1 MIERDNSGSQCQPRL
16 ALAWAR
22 RRAAGRF
29 PRGSILATTGG
40 VRNAIHPT
48 LTLCLAL
55 ALAVGCNRQER
66 HGVDHLSGAPN
77 LGGRTVD
84 ADGVART
91 QVDVRDVL
99 QAGAAVTGTLP
110 ARGVLAG
117 YELEAFRGGEITAEL
132 EVFDRG
138 GPVGLAFYGPRT
150 TTGLWDSAL
159 TESDGK
165 TPGLVS
171 ITTEPLP
178 TAGTYLVLV
187 WAEDRDADARFE
199 LRLSCK
205 GNCGAPQ
212 CPNLEP
218 CDLVCDFGFVL
229 DAEACRT
236 CACQD
241 APQCGE
247 GVGECGDGLICGD
260 DGRCTRPPTP
270 APRVHRGR
278 ARVRHAGPDLAER
291 LRRRGRRAGGR
302 PRRPLRAGP
311 RGGLRRRPPLHAAAR
326 VRGRALRAAHVH
338 LPRRDLA
345 SVQRVR
351 RDLSQPV

>member
-1 MIERDNSGSQCQPRL
+1 M
-16 ALAWAR
+16 
-22 RRAAGRF
+22 
-29 PRGSILATTGG
+29 
-40 VRNAIHPT
+40 
-48 LTLCLAL
+48 
-55 ALAVGCNRQER
+55 
-66 HGVDHLSGAPN
+66 DHLSGAPN

-84 ADGVART
+84 ADGVAHT
-91 QVDVRDVL
+91 QVDVREVL

-260 DGRCTRPPTP
+260 DGRQNGPLAGGGGVGPGAWPRPHTVGQVRRRHPHRPARDRGACSAGRAARDRNRIEGRHSARRRPGELTRRTGATAAAGGQAHRAARTPCAARRASVMARSAATTAVARAPHPP
-270 APRVHRGR
+270 PRVHLRGR
-278 ARVRHAGPDLAER
+278 ARVRHAGPDLAQR
-291 LRRRGRRAGGR
+291 LRRRGRRPGWSNTT
-302 PRRPLRAGP
+302 
-311 RGGLRRRPPLHAAAR
+311 AAA
-326 VRGRALRAAHVH
+326 
-338 LPRRDLA
+338 
-345 SVQRVR
+345 
-351 RDLSQPV
+351 